1 LNLLLKELGENST
14 FTVADAV
21 GALKAKETTVRWV
34 LWNLCDKGKIVRI
47 GKGLYTFRSKVQ
59 QKSLPHLSTIAKG
72 VKKIF
77 EELGLTN
84 EARIELFLW
93 DLEIFCQLYKRLGDR
108 LVLKGGAAAVD
119 IDMICRATEEEIKA
133 CLEDIENAFMG
144 EGDLL
149 KFRPHRP
156 DASFFPFNSFKNPV
170 YFFFEFYDQVLN
182 ISLGFFVF

>member
-1 LNLLLKELGENST
+1 
-14 FTVADAV
+14 VADAV

-119 IDMICRATEEEIKA
+119 IDMILWI
-133 CLEDIENAFMG
+133 LI
-144 EGDLL
+144 
-149 KFRPHRP
+149 
-156 DASFFPFNSFKNPV
+156 
-170 YFFFEFYDQVLN
+170 
-182 ISLGFFVF
+182 